1 MSLLQRWRIC
11 SAESRCHF
19 LAFDESN
26 RPARVN
32 SCTRHT
38 GAAAHL
44 AKENE
49 KGRVVMKKLSLVVFL
64 AAIIAVATWMAR
76 ATHVAAQTSTR
87 PVPILV
93 ELFTSEGCSSCPPA
107 DALLE
112 RLDRSQPV
120 AGAELIV
127 LSEHVDYWNYIGWTD
142 PYSSHFY
149 SERQSSYAQRF
160 GRGDVYTPQMVVD
173 GSSEVVRSDAG
184 SATQAL
190 AEALKAPKLRVQL

>member
-76 ATHVAAQTSTR
+76 ATQVTAQTSTR
-87 PVPILV
+87 PFPLLI
-93 ELFTSEGCSSCPPA
+93 EHFTSVCIPSVHPS
-107 DALLE
+107 
-112 RLDRSQPV
+112 
-120 AGAELIV
+120 I
-127 LSEHVDYWNYIGWTD
+127 
-142 PYSSHFY
+142 
-149 SERQSSYAQRF
+149 RF
-160 GRGDVYTPQMVVD
+160 
-173 GSSEVVRSDAG
+173 
-184 SATQAL
+184 L
-190 AEALKAPKLRVQL
+190 A